1 MTSSTPTKSTPMP
14 EKRIKLALGIFFTAL
29 AGAIVFAILT
39 LLGFLNALDAA
50 ATPVFDPNALFPL
63 DPKEAGKLE
72 PDFLLYN
79 SELMGLS
86 AFLVILGATSIWLH
100 FLRSDTGID
109 AFILLLVLPTL
120 FVTPFIVNSS
130 AQPSTDELFTQ
141 WAHDRYNIEITS
153 VPQSLLGSIILDD
166 PIRLNDGQIVRV
178 EKITDS
184 EGESGYFITKIDSDD
199 ELPTVTSE

>member
-1 MTSSTPTKSTPMP
+1 M
-14 EKRIKLALGIFFTAL
+14 GILLIAL
-29 AGAIVFAILT
+29 AGSIVFAILT
-39 LLGFLNALDAA
+39 LLGFMSALDAA
-50 ATPVFDPNALFPL
+50 ATPNLDPNSLFPL
-63 DPKEAGKLE
+63 DPKAAGRLE
-72 PDFLLYN
+72 PDPLLYN

-86 AFLVILGATSIWLH
+86 AFLMSFGATLIWLH
-100 FLRSDTGID
+100 FLRGDTGNVT
-109 AFILLLVLPTL
+109 LLFCIFLPTL
-120 FVTPFIVNSS
+120 FVTALIVNSS

-153 VPQSLLGSIILDD
+153 VPQSLLGSIVLDD